1 MGAAVKAADA
11 EKQPAGTWGAA
22 AEAAGTEEWPA
33 GTKGTARAEETAE
46 TNDEGPGTAKRTE
59 EEVVEAAG
67 PKRGAEE
74 GTGDERRGAE
84 DAKRPTEVGAR
95 KKAAASENG
104 RTGARIEDPA
114 DETANGEDP
123 ATTGG
128 TSEASGE
135 PGKPARGAKADGETT
150 ELEAGEGGFWQNQL
164 HLVKR

>member
-1 MGAAVKAADA
+1 M
-11 EKQPAGTWGAA
+11 
-22 AEAAGTEEWPA
+22 
-33 GTKGTARAEETAE
+33 
-46 TNDEGPGTAKRTE
+46 AKRTE
-59 EEVVEAAG
+59 EEVVEAPG

-135 PGKPARGAKADGETT
+135 PGKPGRGAKADGETT
-150 ELEAGEGGFWQNQL
+150 ELEAGEGGFWQNQPYM
-164 HLVKR
+164 VKG